1 MIYTVM
7 TTTQFLDA
15 LEAYDFGKLSYS
27 LGEEF
32 YTWLGEVTGEDME
45 FDGIAIRSDFAL
57 YDAAGLVKE
66 YSGSITL
73 ESLADD
79 GIDTDGYN
87 TVEACMTSEMR
98 MAALIDYLQAEG
110 TLSEDAVV
118 LFDDEQVILYK
129 Y

>member
-32 YTWLGEVTGEDME
+32 YAWLEAAADEDME
-45 FDGIAIRSDFAL
+45 FDGVAIRSDFAL
-57 YDAAGLVKE
+57 YDAAKLAEE

-79 GIDTDGYN
+79 GIDTAGYD
-87 TVEACMTSEMR
+87 TAVACMTSEMR
-98 MAALIDYLQAEG
+98 MGALIDYLQAKG

>member
-27 LGEEF
+27 LGESF
-32 YTWLGEVTGEDME
+32 YDWLGEVSGEGME

-57 YDAAGLVKE
+57 YDAAKLAEE
-66 YSGSITL
+66 YRGSITL

-79 GIDTDGYN
+79 GIETDGYD
-87 TVEACMTSEMR
+87 TVAACMVAEMR

-118 LFDDEQVILYK
+118 LFDDEQVILYR

>member
-32 YTWLGEVTGEDME
+32 YAWLEEASGEDME
-45 FDGIAIRSDFAL
+45 FDGVSIRSDFAL
-57 YDAAGLVKE
+57 YDATRLAEE

-79 GIDTDGYN
+79 GIDTAGYD
-87 TVEACMTSEMR
+87 TAVACMTSEMR
-98 MAALIDYLQAEG
+98 MAALIDYLQAKG
-110 TLSEDAVV
+110 TLAEDTVV
-118 LFDDEQVILYK
+118 LFDDEQVILYR

>member
-32 YTWLGEVTGEDME
+32 YTWLGEVAGEDME
-45 FDGIAIRSDFAL
+45 FDGVAIRSDFAL
-57 YDAAGLVKE
+57 YDAAKLTEE

-79 GIDTDGYN
+79 GIDTEGYD
-87 TVEACMTSEMR
+87 TAVACMTSEMR
-98 MAALIDYLQAEG
+98 MNALIDYLQAKG
-110 TLSEDAVV
+110 TLTEDAVV
-118 LFDDEQVILYK
+118 VFDDAQVILYK